1 MSNSHRP
8 PDRTR
13 RDSLAKSEQLAD
25 RITLVAWRLVKNVS
39 PSHMQQSTAC
49 YTLVTYLLTYL
60 LRTVYRQAQGCV
72 CTALQLGGDVEQPW
86 LISKYD
92 VIHKTVST

>member
-49 YTLVTYLLTYL
+49 YTLVTYLLTYSAQFTGKPKDACA
-60 LRTVYRQAQGCV
+60 LRFSWAATSSN
-72 CTALQLGGDVEQPW
+72 LGLCE
-86 LISKYD
+86 YD